1 MDKRMITKK
10 IKETIR
16 KSIMLKS
23 LGISLIAF
31 LVSYGLYHGLNKYLY
46 YVGIDTSNLSYL
58 EQYYENIN
66 STDKIDNR
74 SNDIIIL
81 SVNDSTNRDSIAVA
95 LDTIFNYEPKVVGID
110 YFFSP
115 NIIDNDSLLK
125 DRIQKHADS
134 IVLAQVFGED
144 RKIKESIFDSI
155 PQLTFGLIH
164 SYNDIKFPYAEK
176 DNDYNEYY
184 NFAYQIAIKYDSCL
198 RDNKEVLDN
207 FVINY
212 SNIDFSHI
220 DILRYKNASK
230 EEKEFKDENI
240 DNNVRNKI
248 VLIGPYD
255 DIFDIH
261 PTQFV
266 IENKRMLSGIKFHA
280 YAINSLI
287 HPEIAMKE
295 LSIESCENM
304 LIFWVFCFVYSLSF
318 AWLTDENI
326 KHRKWFAPLTTW
338 PRSLILVIIAALL
351 LASGFYLMKYFKII
365 PDVTPLFISIFVIN
379 TLSDLLSRFFI
390 LKK

>member
-1 MDKRMITKK
+1 MKFLAKIRIIIKK
-10 IKETIR
+10 
-16 KSIMLKS
+16 SFVLKS
-23 LGISLIAF
+23 LVISLFAF
-31 LVSYGLYHGLNKYLY
+31 LLSYGLYHGLNKYLY
-46 YVGIDTSNLSYL
+46 YFGIDTSNLSYL
-58 EQYYENIN
+58 QQYYENIN
-66 STDKIDNR
+66 STTTIDNR

-95 LDTIFNYEPKVVGID
+95 LDTIFNYKPKVVGID
-110 YFFSP
+110 FFFSS
-115 NIIDNDSLLK
+115 NILDNDSLLK

-134 IVLAQVFGED
+134 IVLAQVYGGDGDIE
-144 RKIKESIFDSI
+144 RGIFDKDSL
-155 PQLTFGLIH
+155 LTFGLIH
-164 SYNDIKFPYAEK
+164 SYNDIRFPYK
-176 DNDYNEYY
+176 DNGYY
-184 NFAYQIAIKYDSCL
+184 NFAYEIAKKYNPTL
-198 RDNKEVLDN
+198 FDNEKLLDN

-212 SNIDFSHI
+212 SNINFHHI
-220 DILRYKNASK
+220 DILGYKNASK
-230 EEKEFKDENI
+230 EEKEYKDEII

-255 DIFDIH
+255 DVFDIH

-266 IENKRMLSGIKFHA
+266 IEKKRMLSGIKFHA

-295 LSIESCENM
+295 LSIESCGNM
-304 LIFWVFCFVYSLSF
+304 LIFWGFCFIYSLF
-318 AWLTDENI
+318 FVLFTDENI

-338 PRSLILVIIAALL
+338 PSSIILVIIAAII
-351 LASGFYLMKYFKII
+351 LACGFYLMKYFKII